1 MAQPQ
6 HKPRKRQDTAEET
19 SEGPS
24 ARGGHLRPVS
34 PETGGEPMTA
44 MQASCLKTMSE
55 NANEPQAFD
64 ASLSKREAAKRIDEL
79 KDKLGL
85 LDPPPHTD

>member
-6 HKPRKRQDTAEET
+6 HEPRERHLGEET
-19 SEGPS
+19 TLEGS
-24 ARGGHLRPVS
+24 STRNGHLQAVAAK
-34 PETGGEPMTA
+34 GDAEPMTA
-44 MQASCLKTMSE
+44 MQASCLRSLLE
-55 NANEPQAFD
+55 NAHEPQAFD
-64 ASLSKREAAKRIDEL
+64 ASLSKREAAKWIDEL